1 MSLRLFALLSV
12 LHGVEQLDDSFGG
25 FGPVEG
31 FSRPVVEFV
40 VDGVEVVLAVSGK
53 VCALG
58 EALAQQAVGV
68 LIGAALPWAARV
80 AEVDLHVQCGG
91 DPAVQGELG
100 ALVPGQRVEQ
110 RPWQPSHL
118 VDDGLLHVFGVV
130 AVGQGE
136 QDRVAGC
143 AFHERA
149 DGAPVGG
156 PADQVAL
163 PMARGPPGRRRR
175 RAVR

>member
-40 VDGVEVVLAVSGK
+40 GDGVEVVLAVSGK